1 MKRSLGSILPWALAG
16 LFAAA
21 FLVLLLQ
28 ERSAK
33 TAAAPLSGSS
43 PSASRLTPT
52 DRKILYWVDPMHP
65 QYKSDKP
72 GKAPDCGMDL
82 VPVYADGG
90 AEAAAPVEGYAP
102 ITLSPGRQQAI
113 GAATGPVE
121 RRDLVQTIRAVG
133 RVAVDERRLHRVH
146 AKFEG
151 YVEKL
156 FVDFTG
162 RQVQRGE
169 ALLSIYSPDLFATQQ
184 EYLLAYRARRDLA
197 ASPNREVARGASELY
212 ESARQRLLLWDIQRS
227 EIARLERTGQS
238 RKALTLVSPAG
249 GIVVAKNAVLG
260 GRVLPSESLFE
271 IADLLRVWVLADVY
285 ESEIPSVR
293 TGQTARM
300 TLSYLPGRTWT
311 GKVTFISPVVN
322 PDTRTVSVRLEFDN
336 SDRTLKPEMFAE
348 VVLERS
354 LGSVVAV
361 PEGAVLSTGIRSL
374 VFVDKGEGRFEP
386 REVEPGAKVD
396 RWWEIREGLTP
407 GERVV
412 TQANFLIDSE
422 SRLKAA
428 FGGLVPSAPGHQHG
442 APPAAPPAT
451 RAPKREPSPT
461 ATPDHSGHDPAA
473 HDHSGAE
480 SAS

>member
-16 LFAAA
+16 LFAAG
-21 FLVLLLQ
+21 FLILLLSGRRGAPPTASPGPTTPASAAKS
-28 ERSAK
+28 ERK
-33 TAAAPLSGSS
+33 V
-43 PSASRLTPT
+43 
-52 DRKILYWVDPMHP
+52 LYWVDPMHP
-65 QYKSDKP
+65 QYTSDRP

-90 AEAAAPVEGYAP
+90 PEASAPVEGYAA
-102 ITLSPGRQQAI
+102 ITLPPGRQQAI

-121 RRDLVQTIRAVG
+121 RRELVQTIRAVG

-162 RQVQRGE
+162 REVRRGE
-169 ALLSIYSPDLFATQQ
+169 PLLSIYSPDLFATQQ

-212 ESARQRLLLWDIQRS
+212 ESARQRLLLWDIPRS
-227 EIARLERTGQS
+227 EIARLERTGQP

-249 GIVVAKNAVLG
+249 GIVVAKNAVQG
-260 GRVLPSESLFE
+260 GRVLPSEPLFE
-271 IADLLRVWVLADVY
+271 IADLSRVWVLADVY

-300 TLSYLPGRTWT
+300 TLSYLLGRTWT

-322 PDTRTVSVRLEFDN
+322 PDSRTVSVRLEFDN
-336 SDRTLKPEMFAE
+336 PDRTLKPEMFAE

-361 PEGAVLSTGIRSL
+361 PEGAVMSTGTRSL

-396 RWWEIREGLTP
+396 RWWEIHEGLTP

-428 FGGLVPSAPGHQHG
+428 FGGLAPSAPGHQHG

-451 RAPKREPSPT
+451 RAPEREPSPT

-473 HDHSGAE
+473 RDHSGAE